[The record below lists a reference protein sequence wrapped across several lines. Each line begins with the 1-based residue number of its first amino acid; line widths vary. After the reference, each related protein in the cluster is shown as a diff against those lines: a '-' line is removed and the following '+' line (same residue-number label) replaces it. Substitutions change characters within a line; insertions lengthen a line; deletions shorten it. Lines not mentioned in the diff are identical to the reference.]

1 MARKFVSGVL
11 AFAMVFGATAPVVFA
26 EPVATEVVD
35 QDASYLPTLEKSEL
49 TMAAD
54 DVFIVKVTD
63 IGSTAD
69 ITKYEDSEVSVEY
82 LKASKSLL
90 VTCKKE
96 LSADSKKIELTIDH
110 SATSD
115 EYGAEKLTL
124 TIKKPVTNNVTGW
137 GTKAISLVPGKS
149 ESFEIQVNS
158 KAPKSVDWKLTTAA
172 SQYFTVTK
180 TDKVVNGEVTA
191 AVVTLTGVKTIPD
204 SEKETVAIKLIV
216 NGVEQ
221 PQREVKVGKA
231 DAAAALTLKASKS
244 SLTANNTDVVTF
256 VAQAYIT
263 NDYGELVTDDEK
275 PVALE
280 WTVNGKTP
288 DASDNIMNAK
298 GNAVVATLTGTKNVK
313 TFTASEAGEYVITV
327 SDVAGAQKKTFTVTA
342 KAADEAQKLYVADS
356 KTNLKY
362 GDAAKNETVV
372 KPGSTV
378 ELGNVLYAATT
389 TTTPSAD
396 TVGALMSTFS
406 GWTASYSIAN
416 TTFVSSY
423 DAKTGKVNLVDK
435 NDADL
440 AAELKAHEK
449 ATVTVNVIFSKTGKS
464 DLILPYDIVITEAGA
479 KAKTITVTDGADF
492 KAVAG
497 KGNGPTNAEENNT
510 NYVMA
515 AGTTVEFSAVATDE
529 NGFTDVKQDM
539 IWSVEK
545 TDAADT
551 DTKPAT
557 IAVNNGGKLTA
568 LTENPGKV
576 TFVGVSAS
584 NPSLKVKIQLYI
596 TAATATPTPAP
607 TATAEPTVTPAPTA
621 TAEPTKAPA
630 TKTGKVTASSLRVR
644 ETPVN
649 GTVVGK
655 LAKGTAV
662 TITEEKDGWYKVTA
676 GTLNG
681 WVSGEYV
688 EIVTP
693 STNETAKTTA
703 NLRLRKTAPNGTVI
717 TKMPKGSKVEVLE
730 KGTEWSKVKYN
741 GKTGF
746 ASNAYLEFEED
757 AVG

>member
-49 TMAAD
+49 TMAAG
-54 DVFIVKVTD
+54 DVSIVKVTD

-115 EYGAEKLTL
+115 EYGAEELTL

-149 ESFEIQVNS
+149 ESFEIQVNN

-244 SLTANNTDVVTF
+244 SLTANNTDAVTF

-263 NDYGELVTDDEK
+263 NDYGELVTDDKK

-288 DASDNIMNAK
+288 DASGNIMNAK

-342 KAADEAQKLYVADS
+342 KAADEAQKLYVAGS

-389 TTTPSAD
+389 TATPSAD

-440 AAELKAHEK
+440 AAELKANEK
-449 ATVTVNVIFSKTGKS
+449 ATVTVDVVFSKSGKS
-464 DLILPYDIVITEAGA
+464 NLTLQYDIVITEAGA

-497 KGNGPTNAEENNT
+497 KDKPDVVYT

-515 AGTTVEFSAVATDE
+515 AGTTVEFSAVAADD

-545 TDAADT
+545 TETSDT

-584 NPSLKVKIQLYI
+584 NPSLKVFIQLYI

-621 TAEPTKAPA
+621 TAAPTTAPA

-688 EIVTP
+688 ELTTP
-693 STNETAKTTA
+693 STTETAKTTA
-703 NLRLRKTAPNGTVI
+703 NLKLRKTPKTGAVI
-717 TKMPKGSKVEVLE
+717 TTMKKGSKVEVLE
-730 KGTEWSKVKYN
+730 KGTEWSKVKYH